1 VHHVVLEHWA
11 HGASALHRRDARAKI
26 LALLAFLV
34 VLATTPPDATM
45 RIGAYAIVALAAVL
59 VARLPLGGVLGRAT
73 VVLPF
78 SLTFAVVSWLAG
90 DHLRAIALVEKTYLS
105 TIAVLVVAGTT
116 PLPALLE
123 GFESLGAPRLLV
135 SVIQFLYRYLFVVSE
150 QAQHMR
156 LAAACRAGLR
166 KTGPRTR
173 FQAAA
178 GALSVLFARSYF
190 RADGIHRAMLARG
203 YNGQLPVADPAS
215 FKIADAAFA
224 LLVVLTLAGLRVLPI

>member
-1 VHHVVLEHWA
+1 VHHVALEHWA

-34 VLATTPPDATM
+34 VLATTPSGAAM
-45 RIGAYAIVALAAVL
+45 RIAAYAVVALAAVL
-59 VARLPLGGVLGRAT
+59 IARLPLGGLLGRAT

-78 SLTFAVVSWLAG
+78 ALTFAAVSWFAG
-90 DHLRAIALVEKTYLS
+90 DHPRAIALVEKTYLS
-105 TIAVLVVAGTT
+105 TVAVLVVAGTT
-116 PLPALLE
+116 PLPALLQ
-123 GFESLGAPRLLV
+123 GFESLGAPRVLV
-135 SVIQFLYRYLFVVSE
+135 SVIQFLYRYLFVISE

-156 LAAACRAGLR
+156 LAAACRAGIR
-166 KTGPRTR
+166 KTGRRTR

-190 RADGIHRAMLARG
+190 RADGIHRSMLSRG
-203 YNGQLPVADPAS
+203 YNGQLPVADPER

-224 LLVVLTLAGLRVLPI
+224 MLVVLTLAGLRVLPY